1 MKTRIATLTLLF
13 GLFISVTAFA
23 NQPVPA
29 SKVVAASIA
38 DYIEEE
44 MEYPEFA
51 IEDKFQGDI
60 VIELEVDDDG
70 TFEVTRGNSHDRK
83 MLNDVVSEVEKLDS
97 EEFDKYAG
105 QTVLVKLS
113 FDLKLH

>member
-44 MEYPEFA
+44 MEYPGQ
-51 IEDKFQGDI
+51 IKVI
-60 VIELEVDDDG
+60 VLREK
-70 TFEVTRGNSHDRK
+70 RA
-83 MLNDVVSEVEKLDS
+83 VE
-97 EEFDKYAG
+97 YA
-105 QTVLVKLS
+105 K
-113 FDLKLH
+113 